1 MRGKRDAF
9 GVDPGTGFDGV
20 RATEAELEA
29 WRKANPGRSRPA
41 VARSRCQRCGTRIW
55 HSGIAVG
62 AHRGSKKCRETA
74 ARLDLATAAARLEAE
89 VFEPRRRLEAAV
101 EDIARVA
108 REWPDGVHTC
118 AELQKLEPGRRPC
131 TCGRCPA
138 SGVVW
143 SPDGGR
149 HGLFVL
155 GDGVI
160 EG

>member
-62 AHRGSKKCRETA
+62 AHRGSKKCRETE
-74 ARLDLATAAARLEAE
+74 ARLNQAAEQ
-89 VFEPRRRLEAAV
+89 
-101 EDIARVA
+101 A
-108 REWPDGVHTC
+108 REQERQARQFAAETC
-118 AELQKLEPGRRPC
+118 ARR
-131 TCGRCPA
+131 
-138 SGVVW
+138 SGTVW